1 VPGCG
6 ENIKSIVLQCPSDI
20 VVLRAFNK
28 IEMEP
33 LENATNE
40 ELFAALSRNLSKNQ
54 KDIRLESLI
63 SLTTKFSS
71 SDSLISLMLKFEQL
85 DISFVNEKA
94 KVL

>member
-1 VPGCG
+1 
-6 ENIKSIVLQCPSDI
+6 
-20 VVLRAFNK
+20 
-28 IEMEP
+28 MEP

-40 ELFAALSRNLSKNQ
+40 ELIAALSRNLTKNQ